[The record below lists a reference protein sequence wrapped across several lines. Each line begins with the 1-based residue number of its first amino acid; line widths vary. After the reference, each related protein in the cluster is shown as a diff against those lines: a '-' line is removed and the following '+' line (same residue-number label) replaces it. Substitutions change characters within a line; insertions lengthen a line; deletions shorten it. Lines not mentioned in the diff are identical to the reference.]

1 MSQFHGH
8 PFFRSGAL
16 FIANKETPGGPKTM
30 GLRMKKQ
37 RKYKKINLGSLPNQP
52 ESSYVMSSFRW
63 VFLLKPNRYGWEASF
78 PAGTLDPKLKKS

>member
-1 MSQFHGH
+1 
-8 PFFRSGAL
+8 
-16 FIANKETPGGPKTM
+16 
-30 GLRMKKQ
+30 MKKQ

-78 PAGTLDPKLKKS
+78 PAGTLDPKLKNVEQQTRNEISSKSPNQIANVWKMKQP